1 MEKLRSM
8 TEYVLDIVQT
18 PNVNEAIC
26 FEQTQARLDKIY
38 QYALFL
44 KQPIKLGMFVP
55 CNEDGKVIKK
65 MGDVH
70 PFATNEESTAW
81 DEYITKWEQSK
92 DRILFYKWE
101 VNEEESFKN
110 KEVITISNRNA
121 QLTFFIK
128 TGMVIF
134 ENLVIKHSFIVKTI
148 EDLRG
153 CELSFTNGVIK

>member
-8 TEYVLDIVQT
+8 TEYVLDVVQT

-26 FEQTQARLDKIY
+26 LEQTQARLDNIY

-44 KQPIKLGMFVP
+44 KQPIKLGMFIY
-55 CNEDGKVIKK
+55 CDKDGTVLKHMNDIY
-65 MGDVH
+65 
-70 PFATNEESTAW
+70 PYATNEEQI
-81 DEYITKWEQSK
+81 EWEEAMQK
-92 DRILFYKWE
+92 ILFNGWKL
-101 VNEEESFKN
+101 NEEESFKN
-110 KEVITISNRNA
+110 KEVITITNRNA
-121 QLTFFIK
+121 QLTFFVK

-153 CELSFTNGVIK
+153 SELSLINGVIK